1 MIADIAHKLTTGS
14 LIALTLYYTAF
25 MGSRGADIV
34 QGTCNR
40 FHAAVVDEQ
49 RKATSFLILSSTSP
63 SFFVLKEH
71 VDSPT
76 CSHLPPTFRLEPH
89 TFQQ

>member
-40 FHAAVVDEQ
+40 FHAAVVDEK
-49 RKATSFLILSSTSP
+49 RKSPFLFKFYLPRLLPFSF
-63 SFFVLKEH
+63 
-71 VDSPT
+71 
-76 CSHLPPTFRLEPH
+76 
-89 TFQQ
+89 